1 MITYKKGDDV
11 KYIKPGSKLIPI
23 IEADGWKAEKPKS
36 EKPKLK
42 NKEKK

>member
-1 MITYKKGDDV
+1 MITYKKGDGV

-36 EKPKLK
+36 EKPKPR
-42 NKEKK
+42 KEKK